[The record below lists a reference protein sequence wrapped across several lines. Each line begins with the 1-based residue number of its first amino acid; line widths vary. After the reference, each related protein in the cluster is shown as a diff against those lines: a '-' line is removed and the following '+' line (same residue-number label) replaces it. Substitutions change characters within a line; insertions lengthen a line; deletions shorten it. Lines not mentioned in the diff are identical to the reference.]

1 MGRIDKVIE
10 TIYIQ
15 IFLTAVT
22 AVITGFIGRLF
33 VKLDKKEKKRQQE
46 EDEQEE
52 FKKAMQ
58 EGLQAIL
65 RDRIMQMSSHCMEQ
79 GHTQIFMV
87 ENMSHMFS
95 SYKNL
100 GGNGAVKHIY
110 EQFMDLPVVQ
120 PQQKN
125 QRKEQTQESQNN
137 ENQ

>member
-1 MGRIDKVIE
+1 
-10 TIYIQ
+10 
-15 IFLTAVT
+15 
-22 AVITGFIGRLF
+22 
-33 VKLDKKEKKRQQE
+33 
-46 EDEQEE
+46 
-52 FKKAMQ
+52 MQ

-65 RDRIMQMSSHCMEQ
+65 RDRIMQVSSYCMEQ
-79 GHTQIFMV
+79 GHAQIFMV

-120 PQQKN
+120 SQQKN